1 MLKLPEI
8 LCPSPLDSYSGVW
21 DLGLYRNRILH
32 YASTLLFKNF
42 SFMTHLD
49 FNLPWLFR
57 WNFFAWQVDKL
68 RSTKSKFVDNYISGG
83 PTKLCCPGQAGPNPA
98 SNDQLGC
105 PAVSPEEFLMSLNL
119 MISQKN
125 STFHWEYSHYIA
137 FKVLAIHQE
146 GLGNIELAKLC
157 ITLFQFESILMCLL
171 GLQCIVGH
179 GSNSASPWLQLGD

>member
-1 MLKLPEI
+1 MYRKRI
-8 LCPSPLDSYSGVW
+8 LCYAALQQPSSSKTFLSCCIW
-21 DLGLYRNRILH
+21 
-32 YASTLLFKNF
+32 F
-42 SFMTHLD
+42 STHLGIQMA
-49 FNLPWLFR
+49 FLLG
-57 WNFFAWQVDKL
+57 QVDKL
-68 RSTKSKFVDNYISGG
+68 WSTKSVNLLII
-83 PTKLCCPGQAGPNPA
+83 TQAEDQLNFGVQARPNPA

-125 STFHWEYSHYIA
+125 SRFHWEYIHYRA
-137 FKVLAIHQE
+137 FKVWAIHQE
-146 GLGNIELAKLC
+146 GLGNIEMAKLC

>member
-1 MLKLPEI
+1 MLCSI
-8 LCPSPLDSYSGVW
+8 AA
-21 DLGLYRNRILH
+21 N
-32 YASTLLFKNF
+32 LLFKDF
-42 SFMTHLD
+42 SFVTHLV
-49 FNLPWLFR
+49 FNPPWDSDGI
-57 WNFFAWQVDKL
+57 FAWQVDKL
-68 RSTKSKFVDNYISGG
+68 WSTKSVNLLII
-83 PTKLCCPGQAGPNPA
+83 TQAEDQLNFGVQARPNPA

-125 STFHWEYSHYIA
+125 SRFHWEYIHYRA
-137 FKVLAIHQE
+137 FKVWAIHQE
-146 GLGNIELAKLC
+146 GLGNIEMAKLC